1 MHDNHVT
8 HGFAV
13 SNLRARFTGE
23 ASQASEGAAR
33 EPRGD
38 ESAGVLLN
46 N

>member
-1 MHDNHVT
+1 MHDNHTVA
-8 HGFAV
+8 HESASPV
-13 SNLRARFTGE
+13 RQVHTGE
-23 ASQASEGAAR
+23 TSQASEGTAR